1 VFKVGGQKKEYN
13 QNLRWWLGRLDE
25 VSYWDRALSDAEV
38 GDHHAALGDMDPSQ
52 YEFVYAGMAL
62 DAVSD
67 GSFTYSRSPSGRL
80 VAQTDGVTDSLIGLD
95 RHGDVSWLM
104 SPAGVVSDTRVY
116 DPFGDVAAASGMSE
130 LTVGFQGDF
139 TDPASGEVWMGARW
153 YSAADAVFRSR
164 DSVSGELVTPV
175 SLNRY
180 TYGWANPLRYWD
192 PDGHSVLQG
201 DGGPGTT
208 EYYGVNNSTDYRKLM
223 EIRALAAVKEAAGR
237 AVDDF
242 SGSIFDVL
250 SLFVQPASAQ
260 TPTTIEYDFTLDG
273 AALEEMTEFL
283 EGHGALPND
292 WGEGTDRQRR
302 QYFAWTT
309 LASTGNTALSYQQW
323 KQLEDAQWVGIW
335 DERQEAA
342 FKAVSKADCAGAL
355 VPWVCEHDA
364 ALKAAVIG
372 TAVGMVTGGAAFGV
386 VGAVSTMSGT
396 ASAAIAGG
404 VGGASASAAGQYV
417 ATGTI
422 NPATVA
428 RDAIIGAATG
438 AVLAKAASWWRAR
451 SAANSAQLA
460 NGTQYETLY
469 EARISGTSRSAH
481 RAAANRQLASEMG
494 ASPEFQGFFDETL
507 GTDVLAHM
515 RGGSGGL
522 RNPPGTVWHHPAG
535 NSDSVFLVQSEV
547 HTNPALQ
554 SLLHPGPGGG
564 GGFAEFFG
572 GGQ

>member
-1 VFKVGGQKKEYN
+1 
-13 QNLRWWLGRLDE
+13 
-25 VSYWDRALSDAEV
+25 
-38 GDHHAALGDMDPSQ
+38 
-52 YEFVYAGMAL
+52 
-62 DAVSD
+62 
-67 GSFTYSRSPSGRL
+67 
-80 VAQTDGVTDSLIGLD
+80 
-95 RHGDVSWLM
+95 
-104 SPAGVVSDTRVY
+104 
-116 DPFGDVAAASGMSE
+116 
-130 LTVGFQGDF
+130 
-139 TDPASGEVWMGARW
+139 
-153 YSAADAVFRSR
+153 
-164 DSVSGELVTPV
+164 
-175 SLNRY
+175 
-180 TYGWANPLRYWD
+180 
-192 PDGHSVLQG
+192 
-201 DGGPGTT
+201 
-208 EYYGVNNSTDYRKLM
+208 
-223 EIRALAAVKEAAGR
+223 
-237 AVDDF
+237 
-242 SGSIFDVL
+242 
-250 SLFVQPASAQ
+250 
-260 TPTTIEYDFTLDG
+260 
-273 AALEEMTEFL
+273 
-283 EGHGALPND
+283 
-292 WGEGTDRQRR
+292 
-302 QYFAWTT
+302 
-309 LASTGNTALSYQQW
+309 
-323 KQLEDAQWVGIW
+323 
-335 DERQEAA
+335 
-342 FKAVSKADCAGAL
+342 
-355 VPWVCEHDA
+355 
-364 ALKAAVIG
+364 
-372 TAVGMVTGGAAFGV
+372 
-386 VGAVSTMSGT
+386 MSGT